1 MSLDLRRYLD
11 CAATTPVAPE
21 VQAEVQRVER
31 EAWANPSSLHGFGLA
46 AAEQLER
53 SRDQI
58 ASLLG
63 CSGQVVFTSGGSES
77 IHLALL
83 GSTGAI
89 ADQQGTPPR
98 LLLSAVE
105 HPASEAAALQ
115 LQRLGWTV
123 ERIPVDCGGL
133 IDLGALGSLLT
144 RPTQLVSLIWGQSE
158 VGALQPIQE
167 IGALCR
173 SAGVLLHVDAVQVA
187 AQRPIAF
194 DALPIDLMSV
204 ASHKLSGPRGI
215 AALLVRDGVQ
225 LQAIQAGGGQ
235 ERGLRSGTEPV
246 ALIAGFA
253 AALERLHALRFR
265 GDADPMPGL
274 RDRLLSALLQEPG
287 LELTGPDPRLDP
299 EQRLA
304 NHISLIVRAAD
315 GRPLPGRAIVRAMAR
330 SGFAIS
336 SGSACSSSRS
346 AGSLVLKAMG
356 FGLKDCASG
365 IRLSLGDWHSDAD
378 LQDVPEAL
386 RRAITAVT
394 AA

>member
-21 VQAEVQRVER
+21 VQAEIQRVER
-31 EAWANPSSLHGFGLA
+31 EAWANPASLQGLGRA

-83 GSTGAI
+83 GSAGAI

-123 ERIPVDCGGL
+123 ERIPVDRWGL

-225 LQAIQAGGGQ
+225 LQPIQAGGGQ

-253 AALERLHALRFR
+253 AALERLHALRFK
-265 GDADPMPGL
+265 GDADPMTEL
-274 RDRLLSALLQEPG
+274 RDRLLSALP
-287 LELTGPDPRLDP
+287 LELIQGHPIAGRRHFAVLFPDDLLEDVAGLALLMGTGVLQVSHLHLRVGGPAADLHGSLLRRRPP
-299 EQRLA
+299 WRLA
-304 NHISLIVRAAD
+304 Y
-315 GRPLPGRAIVRAMAR
+315 RPLRQPRSRWGGCAPHWPVASR
-330 SGFAIS
+330 SG
-336 SGSACSSSRS
+336 G
-346 AGSLVLKAMG
+346 G
-356 FGLKDCASG
+356 
-365 IRLSLGDWHSDAD
+365 
-378 LQDVPEAL
+378 P
-386 RRAITAVT
+386 RR
-394 AA
+394 

>member
-1 MSLDLRRYLD
+1 
-11 CAATTPVAPE
+11 
-21 VQAEVQRVER
+21 
-31 EAWANPSSLHGFGLA
+31 
-46 AAEQLER
+46 
-53 SRDQI
+53 
-58 ASLLG
+58 
-63 CSGQVVFTSGGSES
+63 
-77 IHLALL
+77 
-83 GSTGAI
+83 
-89 ADQQGTPPR
+89 
-98 LLLSAVE
+98 
-105 HPASEAAALQ
+105 
-115 LQRLGWTV
+115 
-123 ERIPVDCGGL
+123 
-133 IDLGALGSLLT
+133 
-144 RPTQLVSLIWGQSE
+144 VSLIWGQSE

-215 AALLVRDGVQ
+215 AALLVRDGVP

-265 GDADPMPGL
+265 GEADPMPEL

-287 LELTGPDPRLDP
+287 LQLTGPDPRLDP

-315 GRPLPGRAIVRAMAR
+315 GRPLPGRAIVRALAR

-346 AGSLVLKAMG
+346 AGSPVLKAMG
-356 FGLKDCASG
+356 FGAEDCASG

-386 RRAITAVT
+386 RRAITAV
-394 AA
+394 AAA